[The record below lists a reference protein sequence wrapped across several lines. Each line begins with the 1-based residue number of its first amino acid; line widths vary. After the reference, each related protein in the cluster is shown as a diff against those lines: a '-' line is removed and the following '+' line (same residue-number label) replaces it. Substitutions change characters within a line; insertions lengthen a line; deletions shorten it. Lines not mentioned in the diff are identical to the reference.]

1 LTNHAKVVY
10 FGMNLHPR
18 HQIRPDTGDEYSK
31 QIAQTGLEL
40 IWLVIL
46 VIGAGF
52 IVWGLQLSG
61 IIEI

>member
-1 LTNHAKVVY
+1 
-10 FGMNLHPR
+10 MNLHPR